1 MSSLAHKSKIQ
12 LARLVTGQSAVYGLS
27 TLLNQIGGLLV
38 VPIYLVYLDP
48 VDLGIMALIDAV
60 AYWLAPV
67 GHLSLHQALLRYF
80 PEWSEKNQ
88 VRQALGS
95 VWGCALATIACLGL
109 LIAGLGPFISPY
121 ILVSIPF
128 NPYVALAA
136 AAGLA
141 MSLQVITQAYLRS
154 VGRPFTFL
162 GFNLVALAA
171 NLGFKTAAIMIWDS
185 GALGVAWATAV
196 GAALTALV
204 GLVLCWPHMKINL
217 SPAVI
222 RPLLKTSLPLV
233 PGDLIL
239 NTAFL
244 GDRLVLQRFVSLET
258 LGYYFVGRRIASVVN
273 YASGALG
280 NAWQPLFYR
289 LAHERQED
297 RAEIISK
304 GMEMISGL
312 LFAAGAC
319 AVCLAP
325 DLLLLLDGGR
335 FMSSTKLIPALALA
349 SIMLELRFQLTPTLI
364 YTNQSR
370 LVAWGNL
377 AYLVAVAAFLLILTP
392 YFGALGAAWGL
403 AAAGMIYLALT
414 WSMSQRFFPL
424 TLRLRPLVC
433 SVLLLYVIGL
443 AVNLTSGL
451 VARAALLT
459 AGCLVFMFLW
469 GLNLKLIRNFIKG
482 D

>member
-27 TLLNQIGGLLV
+27 TLLNQVGGLLV

-48 VDLGIMALIDAV
+48 VDLGIMALVDAI

-67 GHLSLHQALLRYF
+67 GHLSLHQALLRFF
-80 PEWSEKNQ
+80 PEWSEKNM
-88 VRQALGS
+88 VRQALGA
-95 VWGCALATIACLGL
+95 VWGWTLATIVALGL
-109 LIAGLGPFISPY
+109 LVASLGPFISPF

-128 NPYVALAA
+128 NPYVALGA
-136 AAGLA
+136 AAGLT

-154 VGRPFTFL
+154 VGRPFAFL
-162 GFNLVALAA
+162 AFNLVALAA
-171 NLGFKTAAIMIWDS
+171 NLGFKTAAILIWDS

-196 GAALTALV
+196 GASVTALV
-204 GLVLCWPHMKINL
+204 GLVLCWPHMKLNL
-217 SPAVI
+217 SPAAI
-222 RPLLKTSLPLV
+222 RPMLKTSLPLV

-244 GDRLVLQRFVSLET
+244 GDRLILQRFVSLET

-289 LAHERQED
+289 LAHERQD

-304 GMEMISGL
+304 GLEMISGL
-312 LFAAGAC
+312 LFAAATC

-325 DLLLLLDGGR
+325 DLLHLLDGGR
-335 FMSSTKLIPALALA
+335 FMASTKLIPALALA
-349 SIMLELRFQLTPTLI
+349 SIMLELRFQLTPALI

-377 AYLVAVAAFLLILTP
+377 AYLAAVAAFLLGLTP
-392 YFGALGAAWGL
+392 YFGAEGAAWGL
-403 AAAGMIYLALT
+403 AAAGLIYLALT
-414 WSMSQRFFPL
+414 WSMSQRLFPL
-424 TLRLRPLVC
+424 NLRRRSLAW
-433 SVLLLYVIGL
+433 SVLLLFLIGL
-443 AVNLTSGL
+443 AVNRTDSLIT
-451 VARAALLT
+451 RAALLT
-459 AGCLVFMFLW
+459 AGCLAFMFLW
-469 GLNLKLIRNFIKG
+469 GFNFKLVRQFIKG